1 MLFIIIGWQE
11 VRWACDGKELCLSS
25 ISCTSFKLLV
35 KPLHFLSSY
44 FSLPTE
50 GCMLPAAP
58 GEEGMHLVV
67 VFGIGEQVLKAQSL
81 SAQVT
86 RIKYQ
91 FLSRV
96 FSFRADAA

>member
-11 VRWACDGKELCLSS
+11 ARRACDGEELCLSS

-35 KPLHFLSSY
+35 KLFHFLSSY

-50 GCMLPAAP
+50 GCTPPAAP
-58 GEEGMHLVV
+58 GEEGIHLVV

-81 SAQVT
+81 SLH
-86 RIKYQ
+86 R
-91 FLSRV
+91 
-96 FSFRADAA
+96 